1 MKSITI
7 ADLHFKLEITLKCM
21 YSANQFKT
29 MWIDDDDTKRLLII
43 CAGSRKGELT
53 VYWVDDP
60 DNDWSRTS
68 KIKKTIIGRG
78 MGLKLQ

>member
-1 MKSITI
+1 
-7 ADLHFKLEITLKCM
+7 
-21 YSANQFKT
+21 